1 MDKCDETPVQGTK
14 VPFDPGWNDPPKFS
28 YSMQQTT
35 PNRPRNF
42 LNKRVAFP
50 LSGTGSIPASVP
62 PTNLPPMPVPTV
74 IPQCLPTLQ
83 SNNENES
90 KDTVATIDSESMLKE
105 VKDIFMHFVDNGE
118 LGSKTNDVRKRIS
131 VMEDMWL
138 NGKLNNNIQMQMKEL
153 AYALHDEQPN
163 KADEIHKSL
172 MVDHVSAVCT
182 WMSGVKQLIYHC
194 IARSE
199 LLDIDKK
206 ESEKC
211 ETD

>member
-1 MDKCDETPVQGTK
+1 MDKCNENPLQTNK

-28 YSMQQTT
+28 YNAQQTT

-50 LSGTGSIPASVP
+50 LSGTGSSPAP
-62 PTNLPPMPVPTV
+62 IAPINLPPLPMPTMTL
-74 IPQCLPTLQ
+74 PQIQ
-83 SNNENES
+83 NNSKNETE
-90 KDTVATIDSESMLKE
+90 DIAIDSESILKE
-105 VKDIFMHFVDNGE
+105 VKNMLLQFVDSGE
-118 LGSKTNDVRKRIS
+118 LGSKANDIRKRID

-138 NGKLNNNIQMQMKEL
+138 NGKLNKDIQIRMKEL
-153 AYALHDEQPN
+153 ACALCNDQPT

-182 WMSGVKQLIYHC
+182 WMSGVKQLIHHC

-199 LLDIDKK
+199 LLNIDKQ
-206 ESEKC
+206 ESN
-211 ETD
+211 D